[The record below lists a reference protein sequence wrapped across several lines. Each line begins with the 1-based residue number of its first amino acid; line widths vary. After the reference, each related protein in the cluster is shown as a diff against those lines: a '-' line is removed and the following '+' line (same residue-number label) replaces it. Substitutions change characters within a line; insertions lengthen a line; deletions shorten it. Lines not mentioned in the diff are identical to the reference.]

1 MRAKALG
8 SMAVWTA
15 LSTLFKIGLGL
26 LLIKLFT
33 YHFGVEGLGEAAN
46 FMTFITFLGVFSGA
60 GIFNGV
66 TKYTAEYADNPSQTS
81 ILFST
86 SAQIILIFS
95 TFLAIVFILFSA
107 HLSEILF
114 FNRERQGIVIAAA
127 VAQFGIA
134 WSNYFLAILKGKR
147 NAKGYALSLIFGT
160 LLGGLVFVI
169 GLYAGGYQGA
179 LVGFVLMPALVF
191 IPAYYFLGTQAVGI
205 RSIFA
210 KFDRLQALRLS
221 RFSVMVCIS
230 ALTLPLG
237 YVLLRDLL
245 MQHRDLSA
253 VGLWQGGAKISDAY
267 LQFITAIFSVYLL
280 PTLAKLHH
288 KQDIQREVWR
298 VFRFA
303 AVAVAVVSGIIY
315 CLRDWIILILYSSAF
330 LPMASLLKWQLLGDI
345 CKVLAYIFGYLIVAK
360 GALKLYFAAEM
371 FQFSMLLLLGIMLI
385 PRFGEQGATL
395 AYFGTYASYLMICII
410 GFRYYLKQ
418 ETA

>member
-1 MRAKALG
+1 MRAEALG
-8 SMAVWTA
+8 STAVWTA
-15 LSTLFKIGLGL
+15 LATLFKIGSGL

-46 FMTFITFLGVFSGA
+46 FMTFITFLGVFAGA

-86 SAQIILIFS
+86 STQIILIFS
-95 TFLAIVFILFSA
+95 TCLAIVFILFSA
-107 HLSEILF
+107 PLSEILF

-134 WSNYFLAILKGKR
+134 WSNYFLAILKGQR

-160 LLGGLVFVI
+160 LLGLLAFVI
-169 GLYAGGYQGA
+169 GLYGGGYQGA
-179 LVGFVLMPALVF
+179 LVGFVLMPAWVF
-191 IPAYYFLGTQAVGI
+191 IPAYLFLRTQAVGV

-210 KFDRLQALRLS
+210 KFDRVQALQLS
-221 RFSVMVCIS
+221 QFSAMVCIT

-237 YVLLRDLL
+237 YILLRDLL

-253 VGLWQGGAKISDAY
+253 VGLWQGVSKISDAY
-267 LQFITAIFSVYLL
+267 LQFMTAIFSVYLL

-298 VFRFA
+298 VFRF
-303 AVAVAVVSGIIY
+303 VAIAVVVTSGIIY
-315 CLRDWIILILYSSAF
+315 CLRDWIILILYSSEF
-330 LPMASLLKWQLLGDI
+330 LPMTSLFQWQLLGDI

-360 GALKLYFAAEM
+360 GALKFYFAAEI
-371 FQFSMLLLLGIMLI
+371 FQFSILLLLGTILI
-385 PRFGEQGATL
+385 PRLGEQGATL
-395 AYFGTYASYLMICII
+395 AYFGTYASYLMICLI
-410 GFRYYLKQ
+410 GFRYYLRQ
-418 ETA
+418 GTA